1 MWEHRDDNGYQTYWK
16 ADFRMSGE
24 SSQKLIRLVSLALIK
39 RDNQFHIA
47 IAVKKRVAIAI

>member
-24 SSQKLIRLVSLALIK
+24 SFQKLIRLVSLALIK
-39 RDNQFHIA
+39 RDNQFRKA
-47 IAVKKRVAIAI
+47 IAVKKGVAIAT